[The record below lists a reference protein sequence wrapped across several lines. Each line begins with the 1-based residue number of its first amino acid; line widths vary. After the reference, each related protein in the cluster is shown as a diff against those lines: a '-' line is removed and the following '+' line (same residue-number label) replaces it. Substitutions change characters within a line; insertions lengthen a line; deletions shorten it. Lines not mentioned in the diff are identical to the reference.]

1 MDGPSF
7 ALAELYM
14 YAQHL
19 VELPIY
25 FSWLSCVI
33 TDEGCVIYGCHQ
45 PSGTLSAVEPL
56 HLSYWEVSTFQRYT
70 ASAMGRK
77 NGNKQEHVFR
87 AEPMHGFIHPHH
99 MNMNSVQKTGNVEEV
114 RVFSLNRT
122 PNRKTENRISR
133 FSSVRRVDRSA
144 LSVNRTSTTP
154 KKPNRKNR
162 LHRLPRPTLKISI
175 FTSDF

>member
-1 MDGPSF
+1 
-7 ALAELYM
+7 
-14 YAQHL
+14 
-19 VELPIY
+19 
-25 FSWLSCVI
+25 
-33 TDEGCVIYGCHQ
+33 
-45 PSGTLSAVEPL
+45 VEPL

-99 MNMNSVQKTGNVEEV
+99 MNRNSVQKTGNVEKV

-162 LHRLPRPTLKISI
+162 LHRLPRPSCYNRYCHKYFVCASSWIKTYPLQPWHGKDKALS
-175 FTSDF
+175 TRTPGSTCQNGNTGVTCDKKN

>member
-99 MNMNSVQKTGNVEEV
+99 MNMNSVQKTGNAEKDRARRGVTGLTKQHDWEILS
-114 RVFSLNRT
+114 R
-122 PNRKTENRISR
+122 RIGPGHCR
-133 FSSVRRVDRSA
+133 QHL
-144 LSVNRTSTTP
+144 LSM
-154 KKPNRKNR
+154 
-162 LHRLPRPTLKISI
+162 
-175 FTSDF
+175 